1 MAFPRN
7 HSVALALAALAMIVS
22 ALFIAPSHA
31 DAQRRRGGRGH
42 SQAAHGTLVVRSQQN
57 GAEVFIDETSVGT
70 VPLAPQQLPVGE
82 HTLRVRLPGYTDFT
96 DVFSIDANAET
107 ALDVELLAIAT
118 VLNVASTPSGAQV
131 FVDDRFAGD
140 TPTRVEVLE
149 GEHSL
154 RLHLPG
160 YHDHLQ
166 QVTAAVGQ
174 AQELNLSLVAL
185 PADEDPT
192 RVEAAPRNWYEKPWT
207 WVGVGVAAVAVTVGV
222 IILVSMANSAR
233 EIDDYCMTEQGC
245 VIVQPGF

>member
-1 MAFPRN
+1 MVWAVAAF
-7 HSVALALAALAMIVS
+7 VALGSVLMPNLAE
-22 ALFIAPSHA
+22 
-31 DAQRRRGGRGH
+31 AQRHRGGRGGRA
-42 SQAAHGTLVVRSQQN
+42 QPATGTLVVRSAQN
-57 GAEVFIDETSVGT
+57 GAEVFVDEESVGR
-70 VPLAPQQLPVGE
+70 VPLAPQSVPVGE

-96 DVFSIDANAET
+96 DVFSIDGDAET

-118 VLNVASTPSGAQV
+118 VLNVASTPAGAQV
-131 FVDDRFAGD
+131 FIDDRFAGD

-149 GEHSL
+149 GEHTL

-174 AQELNLSLVAL
+174 GQDLNLSLVAL

-207 WVGVGVAAVAVTVGV
+207 WVAVGVAAVAVTVGV
-222 IILVSMANSAR
+222 IILVSMANSSR
-233 EIDDYCMTEQGC
+233 QIDDYCMTQNGC
-245 VIVQPGF
+245 VIVHPEF